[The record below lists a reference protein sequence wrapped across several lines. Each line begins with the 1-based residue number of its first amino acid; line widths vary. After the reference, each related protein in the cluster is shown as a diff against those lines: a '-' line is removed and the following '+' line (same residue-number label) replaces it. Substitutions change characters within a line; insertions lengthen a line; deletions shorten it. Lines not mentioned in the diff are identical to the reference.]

1 MGMYEKCNF
10 RIEKW
15 LCKRRE
21 LQIVKDFENIEY
33 IKFKYNNYATFSSF
47 EIRYYFPMKK
57 IIITGGKFLEKTTC
71 KELVITSQL
80 KKEIM
85 CAHRQVRGLISANN
99 RCVRIIDGYH
109 WSVKIKAIGGNVV
122 RYYGYEDK
130 KNLWHQLNWR
140 LINI

>member
-1 MGMYEKCNF
+1 MYEKCNF
-10 RIEKW
+10 LIEKW

-33 IKFKYNNYATFSSF
+33 IKFEYNNYATFSSF
-47 EIRYYFPMKK
+47 EIRYYFSMKK
-57 IIITGGKFLEKTTC
+57 IIITGGKILEKTTC

-85 CAHRQVRGLISANN
+85 RAHRQVRGLISANN
-99 RCVRIIDGYH
+99 RCVRIIDGYY

-122 RYYGYEDK
+122 RYCGYEDR
-130 KNLWHQLNWR
+130 NNFWHQLNWR